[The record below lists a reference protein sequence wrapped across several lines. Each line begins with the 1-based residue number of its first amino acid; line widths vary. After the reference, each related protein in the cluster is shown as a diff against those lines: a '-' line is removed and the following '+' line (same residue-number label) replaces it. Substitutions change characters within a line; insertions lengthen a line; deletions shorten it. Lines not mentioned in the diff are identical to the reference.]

1 MTVTTNNRSS
11 AFAIAPVFLDR
22 WSPRAFTADEIST
35 DTLLTL
41 FEAAHW
47 APSAYNS
54 QPWRFLYARRGD
66 AHFQDFINLLIP
78 FNQGWAGK
86 AAALVFIVSKRSF
99 AAPGA
104 TEAKPSYSHSFDAG
118 AAWALLA
125 LQATKLG
132 WTTHGMT
139 GFDHAA
145 APAALGLSDDYR
157 VEAAVAIAKQGP
169 ASQLPEQL
177 AAREAPSGRAAVESL
192 VFNGKL
198 AG

>member
-1 MTVTTNNRSS
+1 MTVTSNNRSS
-11 AFAIAPVFLDR
+11 AFAIDPLLLDR
-22 WSPRAFTADEIST
+22 WSPRSFTADEISA

-66 AHFQDFINLLIP
+66 AHFQSFLDLLIP
-78 FNQGWAGK
+78 FNQGWADK
-86 AAALVFIVSKRSF
+86 AAALVFVVSKRSF
-99 AAPGA
+99 APPGA
-104 TEAKPSYSHSFDAG
+104 SEAKPSYSHSFDAG

-125 LQATKLG
+125 LQAAKLG
-132 WTTHGMT
+132 WAAHGMT

-157 VEAAVAIAKQGP
+157 VEAAVAIGKQGP
-169 ASQLPEQL
+169 AAQLPEQL
-177 AAREAPSGRAAVESL
+177 AAREKPSGRAAVEGL

-198 AG
+198 AS